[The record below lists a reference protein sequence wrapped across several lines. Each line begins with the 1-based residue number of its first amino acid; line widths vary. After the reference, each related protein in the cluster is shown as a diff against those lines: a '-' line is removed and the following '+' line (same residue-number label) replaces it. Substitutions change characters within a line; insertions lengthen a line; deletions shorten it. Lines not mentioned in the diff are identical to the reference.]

1 MFSIIRLFVV
11 LVVVPIVD
19 GVPIIVSP
27 QNHQDGS
34 RDNFADFVSSP
45 DMEFSALEEQDRN
58 SLEET
63 TDIHGGA
70 HEDFTVSLDA
80 EGNGVSAASLNDE
93 EEQDQL
99 QDQQEQD
106 QLHDLLQLQDQ
117 REQEEHDLLAHKKLL
132 IHQALAPILS
142 GKGVVSEATLA
153 PLADFDASVFE
164 GLEAEHVSALEGAFR
179 NLGKR

>member
-27 QNHQDGS
+27 QNHQEGP

-45 DMEFSALEEQDRN
+45 DMEFSALEEQDHIN
-58 SLEET
+58 SLEES

-70 HEDFTVSLDA
+70 HEDFTASLDA

-99 QDQQEQD
+99 QDQQD

-117 REQEEHDLLAHKKLL
+117 RDQEEHDLLAHKKLL
-132 IHQALAPILS
+132 IHQALVPILS

>member
-1 MFSIIRLFVV
+1 MRVLSFAVFSSSLFSRPADGIGLLYDVEQQLQRSSPSPDARRVLTSLEADVGGEGDDFVPRNMNTTGRFVV
-11 LVVVPIVD
+11 EANAEVTDLLQLV
-19 GVPIIVSP
+19 
-27 QNHQDGS
+27 QHQED
-34 RDNFADFVSSP
+34 
-45 DMEFSALEEQDRN
+45 EQ
-58 SLEET
+58 
-63 TDIHGGA
+63 G
-70 HEDFTVSLDA
+70 
-80 EGNGVSAASLNDE
+80 
-93 EEQDQL
+93 QL
-99 QDQQEQD
+99 QDQQQQQD

-117 REQEEHDLLAHKKLL
+117 QEQEEHNLLAHKKLL